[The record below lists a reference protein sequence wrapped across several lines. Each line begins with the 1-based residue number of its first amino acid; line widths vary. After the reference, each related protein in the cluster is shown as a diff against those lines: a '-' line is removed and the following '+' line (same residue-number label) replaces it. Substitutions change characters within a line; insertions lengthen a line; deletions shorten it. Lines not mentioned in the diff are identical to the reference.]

1 MKLTKKQMT
10 ENYRGKDPHMNK
22 IKIIT
27 DSCSDLSP
35 ELLEKY
41 DLDYAQMNTVYN
53 EKTIPA
59 SLSWEYYSPSE
70 FYQQMRD
77 GKRITTTQVP
87 VEEFQ
92 RIFSEYI
99 SMGYDI
105 IYIGCSNKLSGSI
118 NTGTLVAKKMMQENP
133 GAKIVCIDSLNASIG
148 IGMLAIKA
156 AELAKSGLDIYEI
169 EKTINSI
176 RNNVRQYVTV
186 HSLEFLKRA
195 GRVTGSAAFFGNLL
209 GVKPILVSDVDGYN
223 VPIKKVKGRGAS
235 IKELISLLKD
245 TIVDAESQTVYII
258 NSDCDTHEVD
268 QLKKML
274 SEEINCKDICVLTLG
289 PIIGAS
295 IGPEAIG
302 LFAFGQEVT
311 YKSGE

>member
-1 MKLTKKQMT
+1 
-10 ENYRGKDPHMNK
+10 MNK
-22 IKIIT
+22 IKVIT

-41 DLDYAQMNTVYN
+41 DLDYARMNTVCD
-53 EKTIPA
+53 EKTTPA
-59 SLSWEYYSPSE
+59 SLSWEYYSPTE
-70 FYQQMRD
+70 FYSLMRE

-99 SMGYDI
+99 SQGYDI

-118 NTGTLVAKKMMQENP
+118 NTGSLVAKKMMEEKP
-133 GAKIVCIDSLNASIG
+133 GAKIVCIDSLNASVG
-148 IGMLAIKA
+148 IGMLAIRA
-156 AELAKSGLDIYEI
+156 SELVREGLDIDTI
-169 EKTINSI
+169 EKRILDI

-209 GVKPILVSDVDGYN
+209 GVKPILICDALGYN
-223 VPIKKVKGRGAS
+223 TAMKKVKGRAAS
-235 IKELISLLKD
+235 MKELVALLKD
-245 TIVDAESQTVYII
+245 TIVDAEKQTVYII
-258 NSDCDTHEVD
+258 NSDCDKGELEQFKQMV
-268 QLKKML
+268 L
-274 SEEINCKDICVLTLG
+274 SEINCMEICVLTLG

-295 IGPEAIG
+295 IGPDAIG

>member
-1 MKLTKKQMT
+1 
-10 ENYRGKDPHMNK
+10 MNK

-41 DLDYAQMNTVYN
+41 DLDYARMNTVYE
-53 EKTIPA
+53 EKTTTA
-59 SLSWEYYSPSE
+59 SLSWEYYSPAE
-70 FYQQMRD
+70 FYSLMRE

-92 RIFSEYI
+92 RIFNEYI

-105 IYIGCSNKLSGSI
+105 IYIGCSNKLSGSV
-118 NTGTLVAKKMMQENP
+118 NTGALVAKKTMEENP
-133 GAKIVCIDSLNASIG
+133 GSKIVCIDSLNASVG
-148 IGMLAIKA
+148 IGMLAIHASK
-156 AELAKSGLDIYEI
+156 LAKEGFKIDEI
-169 EKTINSI
+169 EEKILSI

-186 HSLEFLKRA
+186 HSLDALKRA

-223 VPIKKVKGRGAS
+223 IPIKKVKGRSAS
-235 IKELISLLKD
+235 LKELISLLKD
-245 TIVDAESQTVYII
+245 TIVDPEKQTIYII
-258 NSDCDTHEVD
+258 NSDCSKEELE
-268 QLKKML
+268 QFKSML
-274 SEEINCKDICVLTLG
+274 EAEITCREICILTLG

-295 IGPEAIG
+295 IGPDAIG
-302 LFAFGQEVT
+302 VFAFGQEVT
-311 YKSGE
+311 YKTGE